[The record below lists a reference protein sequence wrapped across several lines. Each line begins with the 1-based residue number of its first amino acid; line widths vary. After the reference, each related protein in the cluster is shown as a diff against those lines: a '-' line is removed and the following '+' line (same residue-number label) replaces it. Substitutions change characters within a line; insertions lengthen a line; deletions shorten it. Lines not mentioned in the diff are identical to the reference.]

1 MEAMPEALK
10 CPSCA
15 APLDPPAPG
24 ADSARCPYCG
34 CNVQFRESGPS
45 IIVVKAEADPDKR
58 VWILPVVLLIAIVA
72 GAVISLVFIE
82 SDQTEPAPSTLP
94 AWSPP
99 ATAPD
104 IDAAAPESTTFAK
117 QVMSFGSQGIGP
129 GQFIDARNIGV
140 DGKGNIYVGENTD
153 GRVEVFD
160 PQGKFL
166 AEWPVQSKVIFG
178 MSVDRNGV
186 VFIAEGRDLAWY
198 EGATGR
204 LLGKAQSD
212 DSDSNGFRDANVAS
226 GGDIYAVDGKTTI
239 TILAGDGRIKKAFDE
254 RKSVGDDIR
263 LDRVVASPSGEIFAL
278 DGNHGIFK
286 FSADGRFINQFGAV
300 DITGDSGIPS
310 QLHGPLY
317 LAMDSRGR
325 LYVAELSPAVKVF
338 DGNGNFIDSFGGN
351 TTAFGIAVSH
361 ANEIFFCSPLDHTV
375 RKFVPIKP

>member
-1 MEAMPEALK
+1 MPEALK

-24 ADSARCPYCG
+24 ATSARCPYCG
-34 CNVQFRESGPS
+34 CSVLFQGSGQS
-45 IIVVKAEADPDKR
+45 IVVAKADAPANR
-58 VWILPVVLLIAIVA
+58 QIWVVPIVLLIAIVV

-82 SDQTEPAPSTLP
+82 SDQSEPTPSTMT

-104 IDAAAPESTTFAK
+104 IDAAPPESTTFAK
-117 QVMSFGSQGIGP
+117 EVMSFGSQGIGP
-129 GQFIDARNIGV
+129 GQFSDARNIGV
-140 DGKGNIYVGENTD
+140 DGKGNIYVGENSD
-153 GRVEVFD
+153 GRVQVFD
-160 PQGKFL
+160 PRGKFL
-166 AEWPVQSKVIFG
+166 AEWPVQSKIIFG

-186 VFIAEGRDLAWY
+186 VFIAEGRGLTWY

-204 LLGKAQSD
+204 LLGKAQSNEPGF
-212 DSDSNGFRDANVAS
+212 NGFRDANVAPS
-226 GGDIYAVDGKTTI
+226 GNIYAVDGGTTI
-239 TILAGDGRIKKAFDE
+239 TILAGDGRIKKVFDE
-254 RKSVGDDIR
+254 RKSVGDDIMFY
-263 LDRVVASPSGEIFAL
+263 RVVASPSGEIFAL
-278 DGNHGIFK
+278 DSYHGIFK
-286 FSADGRFINQFGAV
+286 FSSDGRFINQFGAV

-310 QLHGPLY
+310 ELHGPLY

-338 DGNGNFIDSFGGN
+338 DGNGNYIDSFGGN
-351 TTAFGIAVSH
+351 NTAFGIAVSN